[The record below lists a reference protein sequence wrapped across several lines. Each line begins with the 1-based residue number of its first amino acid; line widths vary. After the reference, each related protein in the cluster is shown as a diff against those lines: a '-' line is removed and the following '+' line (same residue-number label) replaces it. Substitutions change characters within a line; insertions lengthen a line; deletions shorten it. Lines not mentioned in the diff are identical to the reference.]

1 TLKRAADRVLAL
13 DSNIRMGREV
23 GEIWRYVDELVRSGS
38 TNEALRYMDE
48 ALKLDPWNLKYQ
60 IQAAEFLAA
69 RGDAAAA
76 REKAGLVHD
85 RAETDELIGRARA
98 RLGKDAIR
106 RPDPLALPDPA
117 VSTVI
122 LIPLGHTDH
131 WLLWA
136 MARSLGDTLGVPVS
150 VQDACI
156 ELPAPTRDR
165 LSRMQTGILTHMQTT
180 LGDPEKA
187 QPLQA
192 MGIRREDIRSAD
204 DAVKALRATTLA
216 GGGEAA
222 LKELDAVLEAA
233 RGADPQWHTDP
244 LLATL
249 QERTQ
254 AMKKPSV
261 FYLGVAGVD
270 VFMDRSNFAFGT
282 ALVGAGYGVMSYRRF
297 TADFNVEPP
306 DSARLLVRASKQA
319 LSSIGFMLGVGRCSS
334 PTCARSYS
342 RNLAEHD
349 AKSARP
355 CETCRRGI
363 ALALG
368 KSEPSVVP

>member
-1 TLKRAADRVLAL
+1 
-13 DSNIRMGREV
+13 M
-23 GEIWRYVDELVRSGS
+23 
-38 TNEALRYMDE
+38 
-48 ALKLDPWNLKYQ
+48 
-60 IQAAEFLAA
+60 
-69 RGDAAAA
+69 
-76 REKAGLVHD
+76 
-85 RAETDELIGRARA
+85 
-98 RLGKDAIR
+98 
-106 RPDPLALPDPA
+106 
-117 VSTVI
+117 I

-165 LSRMQTGILTHMQTT
+165 LSRMQTEILKHMQTT

-187 QPLQA
+187 RPLQA

-261 FYLGVAGVD
+261 FYLGVVGVD

-297 TADFNVEPP
+297 TADFSAEPP
-306 DSARLLVRASKQA
+306 DSARLL
-319 LSSIGFMLGVGRCSS
+319 
-334 PTCARSYS
+334 ARTTHPPPPDPP
-342 RNLAEHD
+342 RHPPHRDPPAEE
-349 AKSARP
+349 ATQRRKER
-355 CETCRRGI
+355 EGRRGEENGQDHRMNRI
-363 ALALG
+363 RALPPHSLNPVIL
-368 KSEPSVVP
+368 SLLLPRCPTLRTPSLPILRIL